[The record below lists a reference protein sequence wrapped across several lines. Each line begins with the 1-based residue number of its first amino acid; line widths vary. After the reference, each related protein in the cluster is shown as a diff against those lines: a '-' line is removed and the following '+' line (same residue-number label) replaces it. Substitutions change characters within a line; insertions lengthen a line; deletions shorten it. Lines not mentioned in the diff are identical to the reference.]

1 MPNFC
6 LMVLYLILF
15 SLTEAH
21 EKENLL
27 QDERNKSQDLDIQV
41 QQLEAEL
48 REAADR
54 YREQV
59 RFEYVYEVE

>member
-1 MPNFC
+1 MD
-6 LMVLYLILF
+6 
-15 SLTEAH
+15 LTSFRLAEAR

-27 QDERNKSQDLDIQV
+27 QDERNKSQDLDIRV
-41 QQLEAEL
+41 QQMEAEL

-59 RFEYVYEVE
+59 RSEYVHEFG